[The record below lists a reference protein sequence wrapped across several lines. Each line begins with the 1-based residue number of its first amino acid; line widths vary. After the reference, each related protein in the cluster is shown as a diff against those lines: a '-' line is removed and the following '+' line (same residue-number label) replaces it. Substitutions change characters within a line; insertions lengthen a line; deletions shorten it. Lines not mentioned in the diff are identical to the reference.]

1 MVHDNVIRHSEI
13 PMTKFNQCT
22 PLKTDPVITVFMIHD
37 LRMETS
43 DESQSHDLWAA
54 DDMIECAIAARGEAA
69 SDERPNKL
77 SAIAAAHNY
86 WSDNLV

>member
-1 MVHDNVIRHSEI
+1 
-13 PMTKFNQCT
+13 
-22 PLKTDPVITVFMIHD
+22 
-37 LRMETS
+37 METS